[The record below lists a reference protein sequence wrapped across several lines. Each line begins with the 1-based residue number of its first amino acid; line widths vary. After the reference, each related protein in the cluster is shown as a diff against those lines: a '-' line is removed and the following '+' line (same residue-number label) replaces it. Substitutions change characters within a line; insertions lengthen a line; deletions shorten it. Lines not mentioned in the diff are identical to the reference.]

1 MRRDYPALG
10 AIELAALV
18 RTGLISPQAPV
29 EAALARLR
37 ETDGALRAFTAC
49 WPDLATHRA
58 GLVGRA
64 LARGAELPLAG
75 VPIAVKAGGGVT
87 APTTRRLIAAGAIVI
102 GATAVPIRAAHP
114 WQTWGHTSRGPTVNP
129 WRPDRVPGGSSA
141 GSAVAVASGVVPLAT
156 AADGAGSTRIPAA
169 WCGVVG
175 LKPTNGRFPGSDPAG
190 LTVPGPIVRHAA
202 DAAAWW
208 AVVAGAREPP
218 TLSPERDAPA
228 RGHSVGGEPTP
239 GLYAPLGLPGEDCGA
254 SGAVGAPNPY
264 EPHRSPPDPPADRS
278 LGTGVWSATLGFA
291 DPEPEVVAVSRAAA
305 DRLAAA
311 GVLTWTDMPVELLDP
326 EAAWTALRAAPAAPA
341 PTSAGPASA
350 GPASAGWTSAGTA
363 AASNVA
369 AVRAHND
376 RCLAGVFAQADV
388 LLTPTTPNRPHPHAG
403 PGEVRS
409 VSLTWTFNLS
419 GQPAV
424 SVPAGFTADGF
435 PVGLQIVGRH
445 GEEDRLL
452 RLVAALERLAPWPS
466 PEPDR
471 WTGEAG

>member
-1 MRRDYPALG
+1 VRREYPTLG
-10 AIELAALV
+10 ATELAALV
-18 RTGLISPQAPV
+18 RAGLIPPQAPV

-49 WPDLATHRA
+49 WPDRAVHRA
-58 GLVGRA
+58 RLVGRA

-75 VPIAVKAGGGVT
+75 VPIAVKAGSGVT
-87 APTTRRLIAAGAIVI
+87 APTTRRLLAAGAIVI
-102 GATAVPIRAAHP
+102 GTTAVPIRAAHP

-175 LKPTNGRFPGSDPAG
+175 LTPTNGRFAGPDHAG

-208 AVVAGAREPP
+208 AVVAGAREAPP
-218 TLSPERDAPA
+218 ALPAGGDAPARDAPA
-228 RGHSVGGEPTP
+228 GD
-239 GLYAPLGLPGEDCGA
+239 A
-254 SGAVGAPNPY
+254 
-264 EPHRSPPDPPADRS
+264 PDPPADRW

-291 DPEPEVVAVSRAAA
+291 DPEPEVVAVSRLAA

-311 GVLTWTDMPVELLDP
+311 GALSWTDVPVELLDP
-326 EAAWTALRAAPAAPA
+326 EMAWTALRAAPAGPGTAPA
-341 PTSAGPASA
+341 GRPGSAGPGSA
-350 GPASAGWTSAGTA
+350 GRSAGVGG
-363 AASNVA
+363 ASDVA

-376 RCLAGVFAQADV
+376 RCLAGVFARADL

-409 VSLTWTFNLS
+409 VSLTWAFNLS

-424 SVPAGFTADGF
+424 SVPAGFTADGC

-445 GEEDRLL
+445 GEEGRLL
-452 RLVAALERLAPWPS
+452 GLVAALERLAPWPS
-466 PEPDR
+466 PTPGR
-471 WTGEAG
+471 WTE